1 MLCRQSTALWN
12 HEFVLW
18 NFETTTATCITEIHI
33 NEPRP
38 LILWWLGLMQW
49 QTTHMREIECI
60 PSWVLT
66 LGPDWIT
73 VVKDRHASQVCVSHT
88 EIFKGRHWRHKGGE
102 PDHRSLHWPAAFI
115 TKTSQWARWRL
126 KSPASRLFTQAFI
139 QTQIKGNIKAPRHWP
154 LCGEF
159 KGPVTLK
166 MVPFDDAIMFI
177 NHRDPAWWSLRNEQK
192 CVV

>member
-12 HEFVLW
+12 HELVLW

-73 VVKDRHASQVCVSHT
+73 VVKDRHASQV
-88 EIFKGRHWRHKGGE
+88 WRHQCE
-102 PDHRSLHWPAAFI
+102 PYRDIQGTPL
-115 TKTSQWARWRL
+115 TSQRWRTRPPIPSL
-126 KSPASRLFTQAFI
+126 TRCVHYQDVTMGTMASQITSLTIVYSSVYSDADQRKHQSSASLAFVRWI
-139 QTQIKGNIKAPRHWP
+139 QRASNAENVSIWWRHH
-154 LCGEF
+154 
-159 KGPVTLK
+159 VY
-166 MVPFDDAIMFI
+166 
-177 NHRDPAWWSLRNEQK
+177 
-192 CVV
+192 